1 MVVDVEYLKYWLV
14 RYGELV
20 TMVVRVL
27 RECSGLCC
35 ELSLKYLTMLLGL
48 DIVKL
53 CRYLNYGLVDECLK
67 ELSNVCSEY
76 SGKVGTLVSVSRR
89 LSEGEFVLFEDLTN
103 LLGVDGSDISGIYLC
118 LSRLITQNL
127 VVSGEELKY

>member
-35 ELSLKYLTMLLGL
+35 ELSLRYLTMLLGL

-53 CRYLNYGLVDECLK
+53 CRHLNYGLIDVCLE
-67 ELSNVCSEY
+67 ELGSICSEY
-76 SGKVGTLVSVSRR
+76 SGKVNTLVGISRR
-89 LSEGEFVLFEDLTN
+89 LSEGEFVLFDELTN
-103 LLGVDGSDISGIYLC
+103 LLGVDGGYISGIYLC
-118 LSRLITQNL
+118 LSRIITQKL
-127 VVSGEELKY
+127 SVGEELKY